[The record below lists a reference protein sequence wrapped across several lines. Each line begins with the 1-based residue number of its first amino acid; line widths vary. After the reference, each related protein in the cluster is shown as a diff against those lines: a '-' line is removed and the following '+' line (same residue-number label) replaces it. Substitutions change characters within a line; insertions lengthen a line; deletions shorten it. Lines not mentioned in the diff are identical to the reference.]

1 LREERARRPAD
12 DLLSGLVAVAEDG
25 DRLSEP
31 ELVSFVML
39 LFLNGLETVTNAIGN
54 AVWTVLQ
61 HPEELAQ
68 LAADPSLLAGA
79 FDESLRLTS
88 PARLAARRVAED
100 MVVHGRA
107 LRRGDVVL
115 TPFGAANRDP
125 RKFDDPDRFDL
136 RRQGPRHLAFGYG
149 PHVCLGAAIGRLQGE

>member
-1 LREERARRPAD
+1 
-12 DLLSGLVAVAEDG
+12 
-25 DRLSEP
+25 
-31 ELVSFVML
+31 
-39 LFLNGLETVTNAIGN
+39 GN

-115 TPFGAANRDP
+115 TLFGAANRDP
-125 RKFDDPDRFDL
+125 RKFADPDRFDL

-149 PHVCLGAAIGRLQGE
+149 PHVCLGAAIGRLQGEIVLDRLLRSCRGLRVAVDLDALRWKESLVLHGLEE